1 MPPNE
6 LRFAMSATSISCQQ
20 SGYIGAC
27 FSNNRSTVC
36 VYICLKGIENRA
48 FGRSKEGKREWWGL
62 EVCHIAPCNSGLLKC
77 WADTACSAQHG
88 FRSPRAT
95 GIPKELTHC
104 FFSPS
109 TVFFSF
115 PLFRSHSLFCS
126 CQGNSSR
133 CLEGTSCNVFQYMS
147 SS

>member
-1 MPPNE
+1 MNSVLP
-6 LRFAMSATSISCQQ
+6 CQQ
-20 SGYIGAC
+20 HQSHA
-27 FSNNRSTVC
+27 NRVAKLGHVSLTIEVQYVC
-36 VYICLKGIENRA
+36 TICLKGIGNRA
-48 FGRSKEGKREWWGL
+48 FGRSKKGKGECWGL
-62 EVCHIAPCNSGLLKC
+62 EGCHIVLCNSGILKC
-77 WADTACSAQHG
+77 WADTACSAQQG

-115 PLFRSHSLFCS
+115 PPFHSHSLFCS